1 MSRRIFFRM
10 RKSIRFN
17 FGFLAL
23 CRSIW
28 LFSIVILARIGHIFC
43 TSHFICVLFR
53 SLLRVL
59 YLGRSFVRCVIIRK
73 TAKITFCCLPLYGEN
88 SPVSGS
94 SWCFRRLLISLFN
107 SKHLS
112 TVSTATDIP
121 LYASLHH
128 GFLGDFLNLLGWF
141 NLFSSI

>member
-1 MSRRIFFRM
+1 MSRRIFVLM
-10 RKSIRFN
+10 RKSIRFY

-28 LFSIVILARIGHIFC
+28 LFRIVILEIIWHILC
-43 TSHFICVLFR
+43 TSHFICVLLR
-53 SLLRVL
+53 NLLRAL
-59 YLGRSFVRCVIIRK
+59 YLGRSFVCCVLVRE
-73 TAKITFCCLPLYGEN
+73 TAKITFCCLPLHGEN
-88 SPVSGS
+88 FPVTGS

-107 SKHLS
+107 SKHLC
-112 TVSTATDIP
+112 TISTATDIP

-141 NLFSSI
+141 NLFSCI